1 MSRLDAGPS
10 QGVSASV
17 PPARGAL
24 PRLAWYRFHATFRR
38 RWSGYLALALLIGLV
53 GGVAMGSMVAAR
65 RTDASYPKFLAST
78 NPSDLVVQPFTSP
91 AYSPAFVRQLAAL
104 PHVAGAAVA
113 VPLTAIT
120 LTPSGHPGTVLL
132 AHVQLAATVGGSDG
146 LYSGQDR
153 VTITAGRRPNPAR
166 ADEVVATQDA
176 ATLLHLHIGSRVR
189 VGLIGSN
196 SGSLRGRADLTVVG
210 IGVLNTQVLQDSVDA
225 DRTGFLLGTPALAR
239 EFAACCASGMDVG
252 LRLKAGGRYDAA
264 VGQEYN
270 RLLATSSY
278 ISPGGSELYV
288 YVTSAIEAEAQ
299 RSIRPEAIALGVFGL
314 IAGLAAL
321 IIGTQSISRQLR
333 VGADDAGALRALGA
347 GPAMVMADGLPGI
360 VVAVTAGAL
369 LAVGV
374 AIALSPFSLFGPVR
388 EVEPGPGI
396 YLDGAVLGLGALAL
410 LLVLAGVAT
419 AIAYRQVPHRL
430 AARDHAGAQ
439 RPAATRAAA
448 AAGLPPSGVEGLRL
462 ALEPGRGRTAVPVR
476 SVLTGAVLAMTVV
489 TATLTFGASLTTLV
503 SHPVLYGWNFDYA
516 LYAVQGWGPVP
527 ARFADPLLARDR
539 LVAASTGVYFAT
551 VQVDGQ
557 TVPAMIA
564 PTRAA
569 VAPHVLSGHG
579 LDSSHDIVL
588 GPATLAALH
597 QRVGGTVTLAGGSLN
612 VRLKISGTATMPAI
626 GGVLSVH
633 PSMSTGVLF
642 STAVLPGNALGGV
655 FGRLLNGPNA
665 ILVRLRPGVS
675 EAAGLRSMQAIRT
688 QLTGV
693 LTSPRAMAASGGGSV
708 ADTIDLL
715 PAQRPAEIVNYRS
728 MGAMPAVLAG
738 GLAAG
743 AMAGLGLTLVASVRR
758 RRRDFALLKT
768 LGFTRRQLAG
778 AVAWQSS
785 AIALAGLVIGVP
797 AGIAFGRFLWLAFAH
812 ELSAVPDPVVPAGSI
827 VLAALA
833 ALVLANLVA
842 ALPGRAAARTP
853 AAIVLRVE

>member
-1 MSRLDAGPS
+1 MRRVDAGPR
-10 QGVSASV
+10 QGVNASV
-17 PPARGAL
+17 PAARGAL
-24 PRLAWYRFHATFRR
+24 PRLAWYRFRATFRR
-38 RWSGYLALALLIGLV
+38 RWGGYLALAVLIGLV
-53 GGVAMGSMVAAR
+53 GGVAMASVVAAR
-65 RTDASYPKFLAST
+65 RTDSSYPRFLAGT
-78 NPSDLVVQPFTSP
+78 NPSDLVVQPFTAPS
-91 AYSPAFVRQLAAL
+91 YSPGFVRQLARL

-113 VPLTAIT
+113 VPLTAAT
-120 LTPSGHPGTVLL
+120 LTSRGHFGTVLL
-132 AHVQLAATVGGSDG
+132 AHVQLAATVGGPAG

-153 VTITAGRRPNPAR
+153 VTILSGRRADPAR
-166 ADEVVATQDA
+166 ADEVVATQGA
-176 ATLLHLHIGSRVR
+176 AAELHLHIGSRLL
-189 VGLIGSN
+189 VGLIGSS

-225 DRTGFLLGTPALAR
+225 GRTGFLLGTPALAR

-252 LRLKAGGRYDAA
+252 LRLDGGSRYDTA

-270 RLLATSSY
+270 HLLATSSY

-288 YVTSAIEAEAQ
+288 YVTSAIEAQAQ

-321 IIGTQSISRQLR
+321 IIGAQSISRQLR
-333 VGADDAGALRALGA
+333 AAADDAGALRALGA
-347 GPAMVMADGLPGI
+347 GPPMMIADGLPGI
-360 VVAVTAGAL
+360 VAAATAGAL

-388 EVEPGPGI
+388 EVEPGHGI
-396 YLDGAVLGLGALAL
+396 YLDGTVLGLGALG
-410 LLVLAGVAT
+410 LVLALGGVA
-419 AIAYRQVPHRL
+419 AVIAYRQVPHRM
-430 AARDHAGAQ
+430 AARGPAGAR
-439 RPAATRAAA
+439 RPAAARAAV
-448 AAGLPPSGVEGLRL
+448 AAGLPASGVEGLRL

-476 SVLTGAVLAMTVV
+476 SVLAGAVLAMAVV

-503 SHPVLYGWNFDYA
+503 SHPALYGWNFDYA

-527 ARFADPLLARDR
+527 AQFAGPLLARDR
-539 LVAASTGVYFAT
+539 QVAASTGVYFAT

-564 PTRAA
+564 PTRPA
-569 VAPHVLSGHG
+569 VGPHVLSGHG

-597 QRVGGTVTLAGGSLN
+597 QRVGQTVTLAGGSLN

-642 STAVLPGNALGGV
+642 SAAVLPENALGGV

-675 EAAGLRSMQAIRT
+675 AAAGLRSMQAIRK
-688 QLTGV
+688 QLTAV
-693 LTSPRAMAASGGGSV
+693 LNSPRAMAASGGESI

-728 MGAMPAVLAG
+728 MGATPAI
-738 GLAAG
+738 LAAG
-743 AMAGLGLTLVASVRR
+743 AIAGLGLTLVASVRR

-785 AIALAGLVIGVP
+785 AIALTGLLIGVP
-797 AGIAFGRFLWLAFAH
+797 GGVAFGRFLWLAFAH

-827 VLAALA
+827 ALA